1 MQSSQPQSNFC
12 LFATD
17 KGHSA
22 ILWHDNQLTGLFL
35 PEAHPESLLRH
46 IMSSCNSKQSLPTPA
61 INKAIL
67 QIQNYFAGKAFNFS
81 RIKLDF
87 SRCPAFHQRVYAEL
101 QKIPPGCTASYK
113 TLAISCENPN
123 GSRAVGQAVG
133 RNPLPLLIPCH
144 RVINS
149 DLTLGGFSAAGGIEL
164 KISMLELESLEIVRK
179 PRPAIAPPLLLSQ
192 VDLKTALNVLGQ
204 ADSDL
209 KKLINVAPEFN
220 IKIDSMTSTFQA
232 LLEAIVYQQLT
243 GKAAATIFNRVLGLF
258 GCKGSVSP
266 LDIIRARDAELR
278 SAGLSGAK
286 IAAARDLAEFAI
298 SGRLPDLKN
307 MQKMSNAQIINCLT
321 GIRGI
326 GRWTV
331 EMLLIF
337 KLGRAD
343 IMAANDYGLQKGLAI
358 IRGQK
363 TLPGP
368 KDLEEQAKAWRPYR
382 SIAAWYLWRAAE
394 MYSSLD

>member
-1 MQSSQPQSNFC
+1 MQSTHHQSNFC
-12 LFATD
+12 LFATA

-22 ILWHDNQLTGLFL
+22 IVWHDNQVTGLFL
-35 PEAHPESLLRH
+35 PEENQETLLQR
-46 IMSSCNSKQSLPTPA
+46 ILPGKIRQCLPTPT
-61 INKAIL
+61 IGKAIV
-67 QIQNYFAGKAFNFS
+67 QIQNYFAGKPFNFS
-81 RIKLDF
+81 RIKLDY
-87 SRCPAFHQRVYAEL
+87 SKCPAFHQRVYTEL
-101 QKIPPGCTASYK
+101 QKVPPGCTASYK
-113 TLAISCENPN
+113 NLAISCSCPN
-123 GSRAVGQAVG
+123 GPRAVGQAVG
-133 RNPLPLLIPCH
+133 KNPLPLLIPCH
-144 RVINS
+144 RVINN

-164 KISMLELESLEIVRK
+164 KISMLELESLEIVRQ
-179 PRPAIAPPLLLSQ
+179 PRAAIAPPLLLSQ
-192 VDLKTALNVLGQ
+192 IDLETALIFLRK
-204 ADSDL
+204 ADPDL
-209 KKLINVAPEFN
+209 KKLIKLAPGFN
-220 IKIDSMTSTFQA
+220 IKIDSMSSTFQA

-243 GKAAATIFNRVLGLF
+243 GKAAATIYNRVLGLF
-258 GCKGSVSP
+258 GCKGSVAP

-298 SGRLPDLKN
+298 SGRLPDLKTL
-307 MQKMSNAQIINCLT
+307 QKMSNAQAISCLT

-363 TLPGP
+363 TLPSP
-368 KDLEEQAKAWRPYR
+368 KQLEEQTRAWKPYR

-394 MYSSLD
+394 MYAS